1 MLIKLLIF
9 IIIFSV
15 IVIVHEG
22 GHCVIGKM
30 SGIGVKEFSIG
41 LGPTLFGVR
50 RGETLYSIKLFPF
63 GGITIFEGEDPDE
76 ADSPKS
82 FRKASVGA
90 RFATV
95 LAGPFMNFV
104 LSFLLSLIVIGSLG
118 YDLPVLDSVI
128 EGYPAQ
134 EAGFQA
140 GDRIVS
146 INNKRIVIYR
156 DITLWTMFNEGKR
169 ADIVYERNGELR
181 RASVTPRY
189 STADQRFLFGFRGPN
204 GYTKGNPLQVIRYS
218 LTEVRY
224 WIEVTVKSLMMLFSG
239 RFSVNDLAG
248 PVGVADVVGDVY
260 ESSRES
266 GAFYI
271 WMNML
276 SLVILLTAD
285 LGVMNLLPFPALDGG
300 KLVFIIFEALTG
312 RKPNEK
318 VEGII
323 NLIGMSFLMVLM
335 FYVMFNDIHRLFT
348 GP

>member
-1 MLIKLLIF
+1 MLVKLLLF
-9 IIIFSV
+9 ILIFSV

-41 LGPTLFGVR
+41 LGPTVVGFR
-50 RGETLYSIKLFPF
+50 KGETLYSLKLLPF
-63 GGITIFEGEDPDE
+63 GGITIFEGDEPDE
-76 ADSPKS
+76 IDSPKS

-104 LSFLLSLIVIGSLG
+104 LAFLLSLIVIGSVG
-118 YDLPVLDSVI
+118 YDLPVLHSVM
-128 EGYPAQ
+128 EGYPAE
-134 EAGFQA
+134 EAGLQA

-146 INNKRIVIYR
+146 INNKKIVIYR

-169 ADIVYERNGELR
+169 ADVVFERDGELY
-181 RASVTPRY
+181 RASVTPKF
-189 STADQRFLFGFRGPN
+189 STEDQRFLFGFRGPDK
-204 GYTKGNPLQVIRYS
+204 YTKGNPLQVIRYS
-218 LTEVRY
+218 ATEVRY
-224 WIEVTVKSLMMLFSG
+224 WVEVTIKSLAMLFRG
-239 RFSVNDLAG
+239 QFTVNDLSG
-248 PVGVADVVGDVY
+248 PVGVAEVVGDVY
-260 ESSRES
+260 DSSKDS
-266 GAFYI
+266 GAYYV
-271 WMNML
+271 WLNML

-300 KLVFIIFEALTG
+300 KLVFIIFEAVTG

-335 FYVMFNDIHRLFT
+335 IYVMFHDISRLIH
-348 GP
+348 

>member
-1 MLIKLLIF
+1 MLIKIIIF

-41 LGPTLFGVR
+41 LGPTIFGIKK
-50 RGETLYSIKLFPF
+50 GETLYSIKLLPF
-63 GGITIFEGEDPDE
+63 GGITIFEGDDPDE
-76 ADSPKS
+76 ED
-82 FRKASVGA
+82 SVGA

-104 LSFLLSLIVIGSLG
+104 LAFLLSLIVIGSLG
-118 YDLPVLDSVI
+118 YDLPVLHSVM
-128 EGYPAQ
+128 EGYPAE
-134 EAGFQA
+134 EAGLQA
-140 GDRIVS
+140 GDKIVS
-146 INNKRIVIYR
+146 INNKHIAIYR

-169 ADIVYERNGELR
+169 ADIVFERDGELYK
-181 RASVTPRY
+181 ASITPKF
-189 STADQRFLFGFRGPN
+189 STEDERFLFGFRGPES
-204 GYTKGNPLQVIRYS
+204 YTRGNPLQVIRYS

-224 WIEVTVKSLMMLFSG
+224 WVEVTIKSLIMLFRG
-239 RFSVNDLAG
+239 RFTVNDLSG
-248 PVGVADVVGDVY
+248 PVGVAEVVGDVY
-260 ESSRES
+260 DSSKPG
-266 GAFYI
+266 GAYYI

-276 SLVILLTAD
+276 SLTVLLTAD

-300 KLVFIIFEALTG
+300 KLVFIIFEAITG
-312 RKPNEK
+312 RRPDEK

-335 FYVMFNDIHRLFT
+335 CYVMFNDISRIIH
-348 GP
+348 